1 MACFHSLAGVA
12 CCLQRPRSWACVVDV
27 IVPPFFIPQGQD
39 VHVGPGRRCGKA
51 CMALPSGKAPA
62 PVQRGAWPPH
72 MLCRETGAFQPPSTA
87 AAKPP
92 HALVSL
98 MLSTLQSSSVC
109 APDLCNDGV
118 PKTGCY
124 AAGAFLPPS
133 SASSEVPRGQGTL
146 GHLPLRPSR
155 ASQPSTHG
163 GCGSASEVAHGG
175 TLRIPLLRPNGASAP
190 VLPGGWRSIL
200 LNREAITPPSS
211 ATHGSPELPPLRPR
225 RASAPD
231 LLGGWGR
238 AEPIC
243 PQCPALPPA
252 HAAWQPPAAAPT
264 LSPDELLAVYS
275 NQACELQLGSEAVVK
290 LAAAAAKAA
299 AIAVFS
305 GRHGLCA
312 ADAVRHFLPSYLH
325 PWDSRQF
332 RLPQGYMLGV
342 LLFAFCGTGQ

>member
-1 MACFHSLAGVA
+1 
-12 CCLQRPRSWACVVDV
+12 
-27 IVPPFFIPQGQD
+27 
-39 VHVGPGRRCGKA
+39 
-51 CMALPSGKAPA
+51 MALPPGQAPA

-87 AAKPP
+87 AATPP
-92 HALVSL
+92 HGLVSL
-98 MLSTLQSSSVC
+98 LLSTLQSSSVC
-109 APDLCNDGV
+109 APDPRNDGV

-146 GHLPLRPSR
+146 GHLRLQPSS

-175 TLRIPLLRPNGASAP
+175 TLRIPLLRHNSASAP

-200 LNREAITPPSS
+200 LNREAITPPTS
-211 ATHGSPELPPLRPR
+211 ATPGSPELPPLRSR

-238 AEPIC
+238 AEPLS

-252 HAAWQPPAAAPT
+252 RAAWPPQAAAAAPP

-275 NQACELQLGSEAVVK
+275 NQARELPLVSEAVVK
-290 LAAAAAKAA
+290 LAVAAAKAA
-299 AIAVFS
+299 AISVFS
-305 GRHGLCA
+305 GRRGLCA
-312 ADAVRHFLPSYLH
+312 SDAVRHFLPSCLH
-325 PWDSRQF
+325 PWG
-332 RLPQGYMLGV
+332 QGSAGSLKATCLACCFSVAVEQAKLMQGER
-342 LLFAFCGTGQ
+342 